1 MDERGVWMRV
11 SIIGTGYVGLCTG
24 AGFAS
29 LGNKVIC
36 VDTDENKINMI
47 RGGKSP
53 IYEKGLDEKL
63 LDAVKGGML
72 EATTDCRHAV
82 ENSDITFIAV
92 GTPIKSGKIDLSYI
106 KEAAKSVGAA
116 LKGKTSYHVVVI
128 KSTVVPGTTESLF
141 ENPSAFGLCV
151 NPEFLREGSAM
162 HDFMNPDRIVIGSG
176 SEKAMSVLS
185 ELYRN
190 FNAPILSTDMRT
202 AEMIKYASNAF
213 LATKISFINDIGNLC
228 KKLGIDTYKVAEGMG
243 YDSRIGRQFLDSGIG
258 FGGSCFRKDAEAI
271 LNESRESGSEL
282 EILKATLKVN
292 ESQPEKLVEILEKK
306 TDIKGKTIALLGL
319 AFKENTDDV
328 RDSPAIKVIERLAKK
343 GCTIRA
349 YDPKASA
356 NMKSIFPEIEYVGSA
371 ADAVKDADACLILTA
386 WGEFKN
392 LTEKDFS
399 SMRGRIIVEGRRVLD
414 RNMVR
419 GAEGVCW

>member
-1 MDERGVWMRV
+1 MDERGIWMRV
-11 SIIGTGYVGLCTG
+11 SIVGAGYVGLCTG
-24 AGFAS
+24 VGLAS
-29 LGNKVIC
+29 LGNRVIC
-36 VDTDENKINMI
+36 VDTDEKKISMI
-47 RGGKSP
+47 RNGKAP
-53 IYEKGLDEKL
+53 IFEKGLDEKL
-63 LDAVKGGML
+63 PDVVRGGML

-92 GTPIKSGKIDLSYI
+92 GTPIKGGKIDLSYI
-106 KEAAKSVGAA
+106 KDAAMSVEDA
-116 LKGKTSYHVVVI
+116 LKGKTSYHVVAI

-141 ENPSAFGLCV
+141 EEPPAFGLCV
-151 NPEFLREGSAM
+151 NPEFLREGSAL
-162 HDFMNPDRIVIGSG
+162 HDFMNPDRIIIGSN

-185 ELYRN
+185 SLYTG

-213 LATKISFINDIGNLC
+213 LATKISFINEIGNLC

-243 YDSRIGRQFLDSGIG
+243 HDSRIGRQFLDAGIG

-271 LNESRESGSEL
+271 LGKSGSEL

-292 ESQPEKLVEILEKK
+292 DRQPEKIVEILEKK
-306 TDIKGKTIALLGL
+306 TDIMGKTIAILGL

-328 RDSPAIKVIERLAKK
+328 RDSPAIKVIERLVEK
-343 GCTIRA
+343 GCIIRA

-356 NMKSIFPEIEYVGSA
+356 NMKNIFPEIEYAGSA
-371 ADAVKDADACLILTA
+371 ADAVKGADACLILTA

-392 LTEKDFS
+392 MTEKDFS
-399 SMRGRIIVEGRRVLD
+399 SMKGRIILEGRRVLD
-414 RNMVR
+414 RSRVP